1 MQLSPAEWLLN
12 YFGIQSLADF
22 GAGFSNPV
30 ADVST
35 THDVKQSPAALA
47 GCEAYFH
54 TIVPEYG
61 PSNTVLVKDNLAVIP
76 SHWES
81 GGVSQ

>member
-22 GAGFSNPV
+22 GGRFANPV
-30 ADVST
+30 ADVAAV
-35 THDVKQSPAALA
+35 HHVKQSPAELA

-54 TIVPEYG
+54 LITPEYG
-61 PSNTVLVKDNLAVIP
+61 PSTTVLVKDNLAVIP
-76 SHWES
+76 DRWES